1 MLLTET
7 FRGHQE
13 TDVGPVCRNFL
24 APETRSPDAPASHD
38 NSAGFRVGLNVLRGI
53 AEPQW
58 FTSRS
63 FFDSELRCIWML
75 PSTRARL

>member
-7 FRGHQE
+7 LRGHQE

-24 APETRSPDAPASHD
+24 APETQRPDAPANHESV
-38 NSAGFRVGLNVLRGI
+38 AGFRVGLNVLRGI

-63 FFDSELRCIWML
+63 LFDCELRCIWML